1 MSAFDDDKFR
11 EIYPVSLIMRKAIS
25 DFWFRIHSLPESKRY
40 PENEAD
46 WEILFERH
54 RAHSRQVKPQRAD

>member
-11 EIYPVSLIMRKAIS
+11 EVYPVSLIMRKAIS